1 MKKLLFLSLIL
12 CFLSAFVAC
21 EEPEPTDE
29 NQTEQNP
36 TCNGNNG
43 NGEVEPPSDE
53 NDSTEVT
60 PTEPYLCFAINE
72 TPF

>member
-1 MKKLLFLSLIL
+1 MKI
-12 CFLSAFVAC
+12 
-21 EEPEPTDE
+21 
-29 NQTEQNP
+29 QTEQNP
-36 TCNGNNG
+36 TGNGNNG